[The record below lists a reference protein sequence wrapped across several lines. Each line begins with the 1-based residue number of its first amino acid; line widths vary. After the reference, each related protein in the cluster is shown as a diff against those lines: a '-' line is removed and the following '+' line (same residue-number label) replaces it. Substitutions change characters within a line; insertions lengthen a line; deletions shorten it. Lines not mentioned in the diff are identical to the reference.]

1 MKRNAALLIISLLL
15 LITILP
21 VSIYAEGEDT
31 PDTPDVSVYATK
43 EQMMDDT
50 FAPNADGTAENI
62 GIIEFGG
69 NGNLQWY
76 ILGKDT
82 GVNGENTVIFAVNN
96 MGGECLFGDNND
108 YVNSEIRAKMND
120 MVNNNYYFTS
130 AENSI
135 LNETPISDKINY
147 KLYSLHADDIGK
159 TIIKAGSYNQ
169 ISIAMENYWNN
180 TVPFWLRTPYNN
192 TVMHAKR
199 DVGTLGTVGY
209 STPLGVHP
217 AANLNLSNV
226 LFASA
231 AKDGSLGPLN
241 KEDLMLLRFDG
252 SIFDDIDDKEIGEVS
267 YDTNNIYVTV
277 PGERQLFVQGRNGN
291 QNWVYNVNIA
301 AYGLIT
307 KDNIIDDLKGN
318 VSLSLTDI
326 DLSKCKIWIE
336 RKIDGLLYAVEA
348 KEAISSVDI
357 SVEPPVAG
365 YPLTTNAVCNTTGI
379 DSTMPLITWYAT
391 DETAIYSK
399 TYKASITL
407 TPKTGYVFV
416 NMYIAGELLQ
426 TSAAVKDSIKGEN
439 VKVEDVKVNEDGTL
453 TVKFDLTAKD
463 SIIGIEQPALTYENG
478 TPIDEFKF
486 PDKVKV
492 TGYSGKEYQLV
503 IFPWEAHRDNNY
515 DPECKDEQ
523 TLVYL
528 SGLKEIP
535 DGLDYRN
542 PDGPDVKL
550 TITIKAAKTS
560 NNTGGNHT
568 VIIPDTSVR

>member
-1 MKRNAALLIISLLL
+1 MIDN
-15 LITILP
+15 TI
-21 VSIYAEGEDT
+21 
-31 PDTPDVSVYATK
+31 
-43 EQMMDDT
+43 
-50 FAPNADGTAENI
+50 
-62 GIIEFGG
+62 
-69 NGNLQWY
+69 
-76 ILGKDT
+76 
-82 GVNGENTVIFAVNN
+82 IFAASPIVTGQAFSSGNKTYN
-96 MGGECLFGDNND
+96 YKAGTGYGETAGSITVMANHYGASDLRVTLQGIATNEN
-108 YVNSEIRAKMND
+108 
-120 MVNNNYYFTS
+120 YFTS
-130 AENSI
+130 TEQGLMNDTTVTTKDIFNKDSS
-135 LNETPISDKINY
+135 NNY
-147 KLYSLHADDIGK
+147 LTYTTTDKLYSLTADGYGSSYNA
-159 TIIKAGSYNQ
+159 IKAGSDN
-169 ISIAMENYWNN
+169 STVLAMSRYWSSGDN
-180 TVPFWLRTPYNN
+180 FWLRYPDDSNN
-192 TVMHAKR
+192 HSALLALPGDHVSRSEILEKR
-199 DVGTLGTVGY
+199 KVQ
-209 STPLGVHP
+209 P
-217 AANLNLSNV
+217 ASNIDLTNV

-241 KEDLMLLRFDG
+241 KEDHMLLRFDG
-252 SIFDDIDDKEIGEVS
+252 SSKNLGNIS
-267 YDTNNIYVTV
+267 YDNENIYVSSDGDCT
-277 PGERQLFVQGRNGN
+277 LFVQGRNGE
-291 QNWVYNVNIA
+291 QNWYYTFQLTGNDFKIGKNDI
-301 AYGLIT
+301 I
-307 KDNIIDDLKGN
+307 KDFKGN
-318 VSLSLTDI
+318 ASLSLTDI

-336 RKIDGLLYAVEA
+336 RKDSDGLLYAVEA

-365 YPLTTNAVCNTTGI
+365 YPLITNAVCNTTGI
-379 DSTMPLITWYAT
+379 DITMPLITWYAT

-407 TPKTGYVFV
+407 TPEDGYVFV
-416 NMYIAGELLQ
+416 NMNVAGELLQ

-478 TPIDEFKF
+478 TPIDEFKL

-492 TGYSGKEYQLV
+492 TGYSGKEYQLA
-503 IFPWEAHRDNNY
+503 IFPWDAHPDNNY
-515 DPECKDEQ
+515 DPECKVEQ